1 MAFLTIRNVA
11 MRGLALSV
19 PKNVEEN
26 SALPF
31 YTHPGEAEQVIRATG
46 IERRHVVTPDLA
58 VSDLCAAAAER
69 LIAELGWQRESIDLL
84 AMVTQCPDYLNHP
97 TSFVVHERMGL
108 AEDTACL
115 DIFSGCPGWAVGL
128 SGVMSMLQTGSIRRV
143 ILLDGDAVTKN
154 ENPID
159 RESRPLFGDAGSATA
174 LEYDEKAAPIYFNI
188 GTKSDGGR
196 ALAKLNGGYR
206 HPYTDETFRQEWAR
220 RQGRIARE
228 ELPDSMDS
236 MDIFSFAITKVPKAL
251 KRLMKQFDIQPENV
265 DKLVLHQ
272 ANKLIIEAIAKRMKM
287 PMDRVPIGLTN
298 YGNTTSVSI
307 PTAIVAA
314 ADDFRHGRQRSL
326 MCGFGTGLAWGAMY
340 IETENLVIPAVVEI

>member
-1 MAFLTIRNVA
+1 MAFLTIKNVA
-11 MRGLALSV
+11 MCGISLCV

-26 SALPF
+26 STLPF
-31 YTHPGEAEQVIRATG
+31 YTHPGEAEQVIQATG
-46 IERRHVVTPDLA
+46 IERRHVVTPELA

-69 LIAELGWQRESIDLL
+69 LIAELGWEKESIDLL
-84 AMVTQCPDYLNHP
+84 ALVTQCPDYLNHP

-143 ILLDGDAVTKN
+143 ILLDGDA
-154 ENPID
+154 
-159 RESRPLFGDAGSATA
+159 GSATA

-196 ALAKLNGGYR
+196 ALAKLNGGCR

-220 RQGRIARE
+220 RQGKVHRE
-228 ELPDSMDS
+228 ELPDAMDS
-236 MDIFSFAITKVPKAL
+236 MDIFSFAITKVPKA
-251 KRLMKQFDIQPENV
+251 MKKLLSKFGIEADNV
-265 DKLVLHQ
+265 DQMVLHQ

-287 PMDRVPIGLTN
+287 PMEKVPLGLTN

-307 PTAIVAA
+307 PMAIVAA
-314 ADDFRHGRQRSL
+314 RADAYRHGRQRSL

-340 IETENLVIPAVVEI
+340 IETENLVIPEVIEI